1 MTISGTYDLS
11 KRFDNMAETINTLIK
26 ARDAAYSQI
35 EAINNNE
42 DLTPEGKQKRVD
54 EIHNAYAE
62 GKKEALIQLHY
73 AINDICEWD
82 NGNAELDLKNE
93 QFKEAMQI
101 ASYVGGSV
109 TPELVNSLMK
119 NCTNRIQLECLY
131 TILKDKYR
139 APANFTEIASCP
151 DPFRAIE
158 SKLYNPVELYENTKT
173 KVYEYLKD
181 NDFMLHKLIGCIRG
195 MRDKIV
201 INVDR
206 PNMICFNITEPK
218 IDMQA
223 EINAGMGLQGA
234 GVKGGYSPI
243 KAAYINGVLT

>member
-1 MTISGTYDLS
+1 MMISGTYDLS
-11 KRFDNMAETINTLIK
+11 KRFDNMADTINTLIK

-42 DLTPEGKQKRVD
+42 DLTPEGKQKRID
-54 EIHNAYAE
+54 ELHNIYAE

-82 NGNAELDLKNE
+82 NGNSELDLKNE

-101 ASYVGGSV
+101 ASYVGGSA
-109 TPELVNSLMK
+109 TPVLVNSLIK
-119 NCTNRIQLECLY
+119 NCTSRIQLECLY
-131 TILKDKYR
+131 AILKDKYK
-139 APANFTEIASCP
+139 APTSFIEIASRP
-151 DPFRAIE
+151 DPFRVIE
-158 SKLYNPVELYENTKT
+158 SKLYDPAILYEDTKA

-181 NDFMLHKLIGCIRG
+181 NDFLLHKLIGCIRN

-206 PNMICFNITEPK
+206 PNMISFNITEPK
-218 IDMQA
+218 TDI
-223 EINAGMGLQGA
+223 
-234 GVKGGYSPI
+234 
-243 KAAYINGVLT
+243 

>member
-35 EAINNNE
+35 ETINNNE

-82 NGNAELDLKNE
+82 NSNSELDLNNG
-93 QFKEAMQI
+93 QFKETMQI

-131 TILKDKYR
+131 AILKDKYK
-139 APANFTEIASCP
+139 APTSFTESASRP
-151 DPFRAIE
+151 NPFSVIE
-158 SKLYNPVELYENTKT
+158 SKLYNPAELYEDTKA

-181 NDFMLHKLIGCIRG
+181 NDFMLHKLIGCIRD

-206 PNMICFNITEPK
+206 PNMISFNITEPK
-218 IDMQA
+218 TDMQA

-234 GVKGGYSPI
+234 AVKGGASPI
-243 KAAYINGVLT
+243 KATYMNSVLT

>member
-1 MTISGTYDLS
+1 MMISTTYDLS

-62 GKKEALIQLHY
+62 GKKAVLIQLHY
-73 AINDICEWD
+73 AINDIYEWD
-82 NGNAELDLKNE
+82 NGNSELDLNNAS
-93 QFKEAMQI
+93 FKEAMQI

-119 NCTNRIQLECLY
+119 SCTSRIQLECLY
-131 TILKDKYR
+131 VILKDKYK
-139 APANFTEIASCP
+139 APTGFTESISRP
-151 DPFRAIE
+151 DPLRAIE
-158 SKLYNPVELYENTKT
+158 NKLYNTAELYENTKA

-181 NDFMLHKLIGCIRG
+181 NDFMLHKLIGCIRD

-206 PNMICFNITEPK
+206 PNMISFNATEPK
-218 IDMQA
+218 TDIEV
-223 EINAGMGLQGA
+223 EINTGMGLHGIGGA
-234 GVKGGYSPI
+234 SPI
-243 KAAYINGVLT
+243 KVSYINGVLT

>member
-1 MTISGTYDLS
+1 MMITGTYELS
-11 KRFDNMAETINTLIK
+11 KRFDNMAENINALIT

-35 EAINNNE
+35 EAINNNG
-42 DLTPEGKQKRVD
+42 DLTLDGKQKRVD

-62 GKKEALIQLHY
+62 GKKEVLIQLHY

-82 NGNAELDLKNE
+82 CGNSELDLKNE

-139 APANFTEIASCP
+139 VPTSFTEIASRP
-151 DPFRAIE
+151 DPFRVIE
-158 SKLYNPVELYENTKT
+158 SKLYDPTELYENTKA

-181 NDFMLHKLIGCIRG
+181 NDFMLHKLIGCIRD

-206 PNMICFNITEPK
+206 PNMISFNVTEPK
-218 IDMQA
+218 TDLEV
-223 EINAGMGLQGA
+223 EINAGMGLYG
-234 GVKGGYSPI
+234 KGGASPI
-243 KAAYINGVLT
+243 KATYINGVLT

>member
-62 GKKEALIQLHY
+62 GKKAALIQLHY

-93 QFKEAMQI
+93 QFKETMQI

-119 NCTNRIQLECLY
+119 NCNGRIQLECLY
-131 TILKDKYR
+131 AILKDKYK
-139 APANFTEIASCP
+139 APVSFTEIASRP
-151 DPFRAIE
+151 DPFRVIE
-158 SKLYNPVELYENTKT
+158 SKLYNPAELYEDTKS

-181 NDFMLHKLIGCIRG
+181 NDFLLHKLIGCIRN

-206 PNMICFNITEPK
+206 PNVISFDITEPK
-218 IDMQA
+218 ADLEV
-223 EINAGMGLQGA
+223 EINSAMGLQGSS
-234 GVKGGYSPI
+234 VKGRTSPI
-243 KAAYINGVLT
+243 KATFMNGGLT

>member
-1 MTISGTYDLS
+1 MMITGTYDLS
-11 KRFDNMAETINTLIK
+11 KRFDNMAENINALIK

-35 EAINNNE
+35 EAINNND

-62 GKKEALIQLHY
+62 GKKEILIQLHY
-73 AINDICEWD
+73 AINDIGEWD
-82 NGNAELDLKNE
+82 RGNSELDLKNE

-131 TILKDKYR
+131 TILKDKYK
-139 APANFTEIASCP
+139 APASFTELASRP
-151 DPFRAIE
+151 DPFRVIE
-158 SKLYNPVELYENTKT
+158 SKLYDPAELYENTKA
-173 KVYEYLKD
+173 KVYEYLAD
-181 NDFMLHKLIGCIRG
+181 NDFMLHKLIGCIRD

-201 INVDR
+201 INVDS
-206 PNMICFNITEPK
+206 PNMISFNATEPK
-218 IDMQA
+218 TDIEA
-223 EINAGMGLQGA
+223 EINTGMGLYGTGGA
-234 GVKGGYSPI
+234 SPI
-243 KAAYINGVLT
+243 KATYINGVLK